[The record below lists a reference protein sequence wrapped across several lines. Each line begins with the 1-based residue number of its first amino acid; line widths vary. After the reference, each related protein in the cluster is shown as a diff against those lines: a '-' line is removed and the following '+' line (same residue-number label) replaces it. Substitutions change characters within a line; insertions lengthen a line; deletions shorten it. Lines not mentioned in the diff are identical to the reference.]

1 MREEIVGHL
10 LGALDEPESTEVEKA
25 LADPHRGAVLRH
37 DMERL
42 RLALVPLSRDR
53 ELIAPPA
60 GLASRTLG
68 RVAAQRAAAARPQ
81 PVPRGLSPAPPQP
94 RRTARAWVDRV
105 IMAATALAAC
115 LLVAPLLLDSIAQAR
130 ARRAERNLMRT
141 SAALQ
146 GYADTHRVF
155 PTPPGSGPLS
165 RAGLYAPTLVSEQ
178 RLVADDGSLLVPD
191 SELAR
196 SGRFRVPSLEE
207 LRAAVGTPQFEEM
220 VRTMGGDFGYTLG
233 HRDTTGTLQQNR
245 DRRRGH
251 HPLMADAPDAG
262 GERSDNHP
270 DGIHHVLFEDGRVQR
285 LLPNDLHDD
294 DHLYKNHDGQVAAGI
309 DDEDAVIGDS
319 HHQP

>member
-1 MREEIVGHL
+1 MREELVGHL
-10 LGALDEPESTEVEKA
+10 LGALEQAESMEVEKA
-25 LADPHRGAVLRH
+25 LSDPHRGAALRH
-37 DMERL
+37 DMDRL
-42 RLALVPLSRDR
+42 RLALAPLSRDR
-53 ELIAPPA
+53 EPIAPPA
-60 GLASRTLG
+60 GLAARTLG
-68 RVAAQRAAAARPQ
+68 RLAAEREAALSRP
-81 PVPRGLSPAPPQP
+81 VSRGLSPAPAQT
-94 RRTARAWVDRV
+94 RRPTRAWVDRA

-178 RLVADDGSLLVPD
+178 RLVADDGALLVPD

-196 SGRFRVPSLEE
+196 GGRFRVPSLEE

-233 HRDTTGTLQQNR
+233 HRDATGTLQQNR

-285 LLPNDLHDD
+285 VLPNDLHED